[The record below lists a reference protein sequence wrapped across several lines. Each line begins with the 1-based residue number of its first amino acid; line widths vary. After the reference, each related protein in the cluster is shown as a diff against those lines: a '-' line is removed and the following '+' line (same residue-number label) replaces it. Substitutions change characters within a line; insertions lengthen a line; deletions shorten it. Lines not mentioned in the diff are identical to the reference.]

1 MNTQLTRDTLAQAMA
16 EYESR
21 GGKVVECAMG
31 ERALNHVIDPALASC
46 TCGCKG
52 NYTDHTMR
60 EGESGGRPSWFDAC
74 QEYTF
79 NQRDIMFARGSK

>member
-1 MNTQLTRDTLAQAMA
+1 MYTQTTRDTIAQAMA
-16 EYESR
+16 EFEAN
-21 GGKVVECAMG
+21 GGKVVQCAQG
-31 ERALNHVIDPALASC
+31 ERTLNHVIDPALAGC

-74 QEYTF
+74 QDYAL
-79 NQRDIMFARGSK
+79 NQRDIFQVRGAK